1 MPGWVPAI
9 WFKARVGRIGRVG
22 VDQVDVV
29 AFSQRDPRWADERLG
44 TGELSIG
51 QVGCLLS
58 AAASMLA
65 SWGVATDPHRLNEFV
80 LRSFG
85 FVNDNL
91 FVFASIDGLACRFV
105 EFVDCETVAA
115 PVAKL
120 QTAISSGYGVLCCVD
135 ATPGGRLDRHWVW
148 VYAAPQD
155 GQDGQDRKSWLI
167 VDPWRKPGHERIDL
181 GAYLAAGW
189 SPARGI
195 FAAAIYE
202 RLTARSVLAWR
213 SDVEVHQPAV
223 CVREGAG

>member
-1 MPGWVPAI
+1 MEI
-9 WFKARVGRIGRVG
+9 
-22 VDQVDVV
+22 V
-29 AFSQRDPRWADERLG
+29 AYSQRDARWADERLG

-85 FVNDNL
+85 FVDDNL

-105 EFVDCETVAA
+105 EFVDCELVAA

-120 QTAISSGYGVLCCVD
+120 QKAISSGYGVLCCVD
-135 ATPGGRLDRHWVW
+135 ATPGGKLDRHWVW
-148 VYAAPQD
+148 LYGAGDPSTPAAASAQD
-155 GQDGQDRKSWLI
+155 DKGSGWRI

-223 CVREGAG
+223 CVRSE

>member
-1 MPGWVPAI
+1 M
-9 WFKARVGRIGRVG
+9 
-22 VDQVDVV
+22 DVV
-29 AFSQRDPRWADERLG
+29 AFSQRDARWADERLG

-51 QVGCLLS
+51 AVGCLLS

-65 SWGVATDPHRLNEFV
+65 SWGVSTDPHRLNEFV
-80 LRSFG
+80 KSSYG
-85 FVNDNL
+85 FVDDNL
-91 FVFASIDGLACRFV
+91 FVFASIDGLVCRFV

-120 QTAISSGYGVLCCVD
+120 QKAISSGYGVLGCVD
-135 ATPGGRLDRHWVW
+135 ATPGGKLDRHWVW
-148 VYAAPQD
+148 LYGAPDLQD
-155 GQDGQDRKSWLI
+155 GQDGHSWQI
-167 VDPWRKPGHERIDL
+167 VDPWRKPGGEKIDL

-223 CVREGAG
+223 CVRQVEG